1 MDKVH
6 NGGSMDLI
14 TLANGD
20 TIKHL
25 EKELFIMLMVMFIK
39 VNGKMTNPMASVN
52 INIPMASFTKDNG
65 KMINKTVMVLK
76 YGQMVKN
83 IKANLIWDSNQ
94 VKVFLNL
101 MMAPFMKDNSA
112 IMKFTDLVLS

>member
-39 VNGKMTNPMASVN
+39 VNGKMTNLMVSVN
-52 INIPMASFTKDNG
+52 ISIPMVSFMKDNG
-65 KMINKTVMVLK
+65 KMVKETDMVFSIM
-76 YGQMVKN
+76 QMDLN
-83 IKANLIWDSNQ
+83 IRVSGEI
-94 VKVFLNL
+94 
-101 MMAPFMKDNSA
+101 
-112 IMKFTDLVLS
+112 I